1 MASTLVATPALAA
14 DELPVTT
21 SPDSLSF
28 GDQKVGEP
36 GAESTVTVTST
47 SATPITLGTATITGT
62 DAQAFTKKT
71 DTCSGATLALNQ
83 TCQIG
88 VVPNATKVGSQTA
101 TLTVSDNGT
110 SSKTV
115 PLSLVGSVGAKG
127 AYYAVTPARVL
138 DTRSGVGAPAAMLGT
153 QKSLDLQVTGRGGVP
168 SVGVSA
174 VVLNVTV
181 TGSTAGSF
189 LTVYPTGADRPT
201 ASSINFAKGWTGANS
216 VTIGVGD
223 GGKVRIYNQYGAT
236 HVIADVVGFYAAD
249 STVIPTAGTTDADF
263 YPLTPKRWI
272 DTRPDGNA
280 GRLGNG
286 DFYQLGWDFGTYN
299 PYVRAVAVNIT
310 AVSPT
315 GNGYLSAWNGNSGA
329 FPKTSTLNYTT
340 GHNVPNM
347 AIVPTSPCG
356 EAWCNASGIP
366 MIGVMNTTSATAATH
381 LIVDIVGVYDNATP
395 GDGLRF
401 RPITP
406 QRITDTRSGLG
417 YPRAFGPGVSGNVTA
432 PASVAQA
439 DALAF
444 NVTAVNPTASTYLTL
459 WPAGI
464 AQPTVSNLNPAV
476 GQTVANAAIVGLGT
490 NKAFSIY
497 NNVGTTNVLVDVVGT
512 FQSLFPTGTASTAG
526 AQRQAQAQVQSTSG
540 AGSRSGKPANGI
552 HGTR

>member
-1 MASTLVATPALAA
+1 MASTLAATPALAA
-14 DELPVTT
+14 DVLPVTT

-36 GAESTVTVTST
+36 GTERTVTVTST
-47 SATPITLGTATITGT
+47 STEPITLGTATVTGT
-62 DAQAFTKKT
+62 DAPAFTKKT

-88 VVPNATKVGSQTA
+88 VVPNATKVGAQTA
-101 TLTVSDNGT
+101 TLTVSDTSGT
-110 SSKTV
+110 STKTV

-181 TGSTAGSF
+181 TGSTAASF

-263 YPLTPKRWI
+263 YPLTPQRWI
-272 DTRPDGNA
+272 DTRPDGNN

-286 DFYQLGWDFGTYN
+286 DYYQLGWDFGAAYN

-315 GNGYLSAWNGNSGA
+315 GNGYLSAWNGQAGA
-329 FPKTSTLNYTT
+329 FPSTSTLNYTT

-347 AIVPTSPCG
+347 AIVPTSPCN
-356 EAWCNASGIP
+356 ETWCNANGIP
-366 MIGVMNTTSATAATH
+366 MIGVINTTSASAATH

-417 YPRAFGPGVSGNVTA
+417 YPTAFGPGVSGTVTA

-439 DALAF
+439 NALAF

-464 AQPTVSNLNPAV
+464 AQPTVSNLNPSV

-497 NNVGTTNVLVDVVGT
+497 NAGGSTNVLVDVVGT
-512 FQSLFPTGTASTAG
+512 FQSLFPASTAG
-526 AQRQAQAQVQSTSG
+526 AQRQAQAHVPSTSG
-540 AGSRSGKPANGI
+540 GSRSGTPANGI
-552 HGTR
+552 HGTH

>member
-1 MASTLVATPALAA
+1 MGTGK
-14 DELPVTT
+14 VTT

-36 GAESTVTVTST
+36 GAERTVTVTST
-47 SATPITLGTATITGT
+47 STEPITLGTATVTGT
-62 DAQAFTKKT
+62 DAPAFTKKT

-101 TLTVSDNGT
+101 TLTVSDNSGT
-110 SSKTV
+110 STKTV

-138 DTRSGVGAPAAMLGT
+138 DTRSGVGAPKAMLGT
-153 QKSLDLQVTGRGGVP
+153 QQSLDLQVTGRGGVP

-181 TGSTAGSF
+181 TGSTAASF

-263 YPLTPKRWI
+263 YPLTPQRWI
-272 DTRPDGNA
+272 DTRPDGNN

-286 DFYQLGWDFGTYN
+286 DYYQLGWDFGAAYN

-315 GNGYLSAWNGNSGA
+315 GNGYLSAWNGQAGA
-329 FPKTSTLNYTT
+329 FPSTSTLNYTT

-347 AIVPTSPCG
+347 AIVPTSPCN
-356 EAWCNASGIP
+356 ETWCNANGIP
-366 MIGVMNTTSATAATH
+366 MIGVINTTSATAATH

-417 YPRAFGPGVSGNVTA
+417 YPTAFGPGVSGTVTA

-439 DALAF
+439 NALAF

-464 AQPTVSNLNPAV
+464 AQPTVSNLNPSV

-490 NKAFSIY
+490 NKAFNIY
-497 NNVGTTNVLVDVVGT
+497 NAGGSTNVLVDVVGT
-512 FQSLFPTGTASTAG
+512 FQSLFPASTAG
-526 AQRQAQAQVQSTSG
+526 AQRQAQAHVPSTSG
-540 AGSRSGKPANGI
+540 GSRSGTPANGT

>member
-1 MASTLVATPALAA
+1 MASTLAATPALAA
-14 DELPVTT
+14 DVLPVTT

-36 GAESTVTVTST
+36 GAERTVTVTST
-47 SATPITLGTATITGT
+47 STEPITLGTATVTGT
-62 DAQAFTKKT
+62 DAPAFTKKT

-101 TLTVSDNGT
+101 TLTVSDTSGT
-110 SSKTV
+110 STKTV

-181 TGSTAGSF
+181 TGSTAASF

-263 YPLTPKRWI
+263 YPLTPQRWI
-272 DTRPDGNA
+272 DTRPDGNN

-286 DFYQLGWDFGTYN
+286 DYYQLGWDFGAAYN

-315 GNGYLSAWNGNSGA
+315 GNGYLSAWNGQAGA
-329 FPKTSTLNYTT
+329 FPSTSTLNYTT

-347 AIVPTSPCG
+347 AIVPTSPCN
-356 EAWCNASGIP
+356 ETWCNANGIP
-366 MIGVMNTTSATAATH
+366 MIGVINTTSASAATH

-417 YPRAFGPGVSGNVTA
+417 YPTAFGPGVSGTVTA

-439 DALAF
+439 NALAF

-464 AQPTVSNLNPAV
+464 AQPTVSNLNPSV

-497 NNVGTTNVLVDVVGT
+497 NAGGSTNVLVDVVGT
-512 FQSLFPTGTASTAG
+512 FQSLFPASTAG
-526 AQRQAQAQVQSTSG
+526 AQRQAQAHVPSTSG
-540 AGSRSGKPANGI
+540 GSRSGTPANGI
-552 HGTR
+552 HGTH

>member
-1 MASTLVATPALAA
+1 MASTLAATPALAA
-14 DELPVTT
+14 DVLPVTT

-36 GAESTVTVTST
+36 GTERTVTVTST
-47 SATPITLGTATITGT
+47 STEPITLGTATVTGT
-62 DAQAFTKKT
+62 DAPAFTKKT

-101 TLTVSDNGT
+101 TLTVSDTSGT
-110 SSKTV
+110 STKTV

-181 TGSTAGSF
+181 TGSTAASF

-263 YPLTPKRWI
+263 YPLTPQRWI
-272 DTRPDGNA
+272 DTRPDGNN

-286 DFYQLGWDFGTYN
+286 DYYQLGWDFGAAYN

-315 GNGYLSAWNGNSGA
+315 GNGYLSAWNGQAGA
-329 FPKTSTLNYTT
+329 FPSTSTLNYTT

-347 AIVPTSPCG
+347 AIVPTSPCN
-356 EAWCNASGIP
+356 ETWCNANGIP
-366 MIGVMNTTSATAATH
+366 MIGVINTTSASAATH

-417 YPRAFGPGVSGNVTA
+417 YPTAFGPGVSGTVTA

-439 DALAF
+439 NALAF

-464 AQPTVSNLNPAV
+464 AQPTVSNLNPSV

-497 NNVGTTNVLVDVVGT
+497 NAGGSTNVLVDVVGT
-512 FQSLFPTGTASTAG
+512 FQSLFPASTAG
-526 AQRQAQAQVQSTSG
+526 AQRQAQAHVPSTSG
-540 AGSRSGKPANGI
+540 GSRSGTPANGT

>member
-1 MASTLVATPALAA
+1 M
-14 DELPVTT
+14 TT
-21 SPDSLSF
+21 SPGSLSF

-36 GAESTVTVTST
+36 GAESLVTVTST
-47 SATPITLGTATITGT
+47 SATALTLGTATITGT

-71 DTCSGATLALNQ
+71 DTCSGATLAQNQ

-101 TLTVSDNGT
+101 TLTVSDTGT
-110 SSKTV
+110 STKTV
-115 PLSLVGSVGAKG
+115 PLSLTGSVGAKG

-138 DTRSGVGAPAAMLGT
+138 DTRSGVGAPAAMLGA
-153 QKSLDLQVTGRGGVP
+153 QQSLDLQVTGRGGVP

-249 STVIPTAGTTDADF
+249 STVIPSAGNTDADF

-272 DTRPDGNA
+272 DTRADGNA

-286 DFYQLGWDFGTYN
+286 DYYQLGWDFGAFN

-315 GNGYLSAWNGNSGA
+315 GNGYLSAWNGNSSA
-329 FPKTSTLNYTT
+329 FPTTSTLNYTT
-340 GHNVPNM
+340 GKNVPNM
-347 AIVPTSPCG
+347 AIVPTSPCN
-356 EAWCNASGIP
+356 ETWCNASGIP
-366 MIGVMNTTSATAATH
+366 MIGVINTTSGGAATH

-395 GDGLRF
+395 GAADSLRF
-401 RPITP
+401 HPITP

-417 YPRAFGPGVSGNVTA
+417 YPTAFGPGVSGTVTA
-432 PASVAQA
+432 PASVSQA
-439 DALAF
+439 SALAF

-464 AQPTVSNLNPAV
+464 AQPTVSNLNPAA

-497 NNVGTTNVLVDVVGT
+497 NAGGSTNVLVDVVGT
-512 FQSLFPTGTASTAG
+512 FQSLFPTAAASTAG
-526 AQRQAQAQVQSTSG
+526 QRQAQAKVQSTSG
-540 AGSRSGKPANGI
+540 ASRSGTAVNGI